1 MKKIRTNTKW
11 EIICRIIVEVGNP
24 YLNTSSSGI
33 RSDDGQY
40 ILSYGRTKKI
50 VLRGWAL
57 LWRDMMDAGGG
68 LDSRSPPL
76 SSSFSLPLLL
86 EGNLPIHIGISTH
99 ARRDILVSEVTGT
112 ITSISIKSNILLNG
126 IEEVS
131 PRDRPN
137 TNTIVLCS
145 KQLATSNI
153 SKRYHDDHPLQSC
166 KSINLICRRRHQRPR
181 RSCSRSSH
189 SERWWRTMRRR
200 QCHWRRWRQ

>member
-1 MKKIRTNTKW
+1 MN
-11 EIICRIIVEVGNP
+11 
-24 YLNTSSSGI
+24 
-33 RSDDGQY
+33 
-40 ILSYGRTKKI
+40 
-50 VLRGWAL
+50 
-57 LWRDMMDAGGG
+57 AGCWWTR
-68 LDSRSPPL
+68 LQSLL
-76 SSSFSLPLLL
+76 SSLFLFFSMI

-99 ARRDILVSEVTGT
+99 ARREILVSEVTGT